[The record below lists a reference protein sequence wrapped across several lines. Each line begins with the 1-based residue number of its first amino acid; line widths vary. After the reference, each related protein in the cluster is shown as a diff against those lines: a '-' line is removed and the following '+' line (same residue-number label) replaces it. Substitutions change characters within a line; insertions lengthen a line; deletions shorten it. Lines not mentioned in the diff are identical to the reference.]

1 MKEEIKKI
9 LKMVE
14 EGKLK
19 AEEAEKLLDALLEPG
34 KKVSS
39 RKFLKIKIE
48 DVGGDKVN
56 VVLPLGLVKLATRFI
71 PKDKKELL
79 EEKDIDLDEILSAI
93 KEETQ
98 GEIVNIQDAD
108 GSVVKIWVE

>member
-1 MKEEIKKI
+1 MKDEIKKI

-19 AEEAEKLLDALLEPG
+19 AEEAEKLISAILEPE
-34 KKVSS
+34 KKKSPG
-39 RKFLKIKIE
+39 RFLKIKIE
-48 DVGGDKVN
+48 DVSGDKVN
-56 VVLPLGLVKLATRFI
+56 VVLPIGLVKLATKFI

-93 KEETQ
+93 KEGTQ
-98 GEIVNIQDAD
+98 GEIVDIEDAD
-108 GSVVKIWVE
+108 GSVIKIWIE